1 MISKGEILLRLRGA
15 ILDSDL
21 TINEI
26 ADRLKI
32 DNKVVSGYLGK
43 DILPAPDVF
52 ANLCDIL
59 GVSADYICCLK

>member
-26 ADRLKI
+26 ADRLKLTT
-32 DNKVVSGYLGK
+32 KL
-43 DILPAPDVF
+43 
-52 ANLCDIL
+52 
-59 GVSADYICCLK
+59 

>member
-1 MISKGEILLRLRGA
+1 MISKGDILIRLREA
-15 ILDSDL
+15 ILESDL

-32 DNKVVSGYLGK
+32 DGKIISEYFEK
-43 DILPAPDVF
+43 DILPSPEIF
-52 ANLCDIL
+52 ANLCKIL

>member
-32 DNKVVSGYLGK
+32 DNKVISGYLER

>member
-1 MISKGEILLRLRGA
+1 M
-15 ILDSDL
+15 DSDL

-32 DNKVVSGYLGK
+32 DNKVVSGYLEK